1 MIYTIMFPLDSWSS
15 YKKKELLKIMTLL
28 ENSKI
33 EKLGEYVKKDD
44 IIYIFCLVINRTK
57 EIDTTYEE
65 AIYYIADEIEK
76 LDQPNEQR

>member
-1 MIYTIMFPLDSWSS
+1 M
-15 YKKKELLKIMTLL
+15 
-28 ENSKI
+28 
-33 EKLGEYVKKDD
+33 
-44 IIYIFCLVINRTK
+44 NRTK

>member
-1 MIYTIMFPLDSWSS
+1 MFPLDSWSS